1 MNKSYSAH
9 ITDAKVMIDALRNN
23 HGKVTK
29 IDNPF
34 IMEMERLREE
44 VERLNSEQ
52 ERLKADLKSKT
63 EELTNRIK
71 ELDEKYTF
79 AKKRVKVDI
88 PQSGWKEFGIDASRK
103 RNGDDDSHR
112 LRFYNKSS
120 QQNLML
126 YHQPETLAMHIDD
139 FHALIIPKE
148 LAELGNIH
156 IHTSGGEIVFFLP
169 NLSKG

>member
-44 VERLNSEQ
+44 VEKLNSEQ

-88 PQSGWKEFGIDASRK
+88 PPAG
-103 RNGDDDSHR
+103 RN
-112 LRFYNKSS
+112 LA
-120 QQNLML
+120 LM
-126 YHQPETLAMHIDD
+126 PADNETETMA
-139 FHALIIPKE
+139 A
-148 LAELGNIH
+148 
-156 IHTSGGEIVFFLP
+156 IVSVFIT
-169 NLSKG
+169 NHHSKI

>member
-71 ELDEKYTF
+71 EAGREIHLREKTR
-79 AKKRVKVDI
+79 K
-88 PQSGWKEFGIDASRK
+88 SGYPPVRLEGIW
-103 RNGDDDSHR
+103 H
-112 LRFYNKSS
+112 
-120 QQNLML
+120 
-126 YHQPETLAMHIDD
+126 
-139 FHALIIPKE
+139 
-148 LAELGNIH
+148 
-156 IHTSGGEIVFFLP
+156 
-169 NLSKG
+169 

>member
-71 ELDEKYTF
+71 ELNEKYTF

-88 PQSGWKEFGIDASRK
+88 PQSGWKEFGIDASR
-103 RNGDDDSHR
+103 
-112 LRFYNKSS
+112 
-120 QQNLML
+120 
-126 YHQPETLAMHIDD
+126 
-139 FHALIIPKE
+139 
-148 LAELGNIH
+148 
-156 IHTSGGEIVFFLP
+156 
-169 NLSKG
+169 

>member
-71 ELDEKYTF
+71 ELEKNGMQVAFPDTKPFIQAAAPVYEELKAQVGEADYKYF
-79 AKKRVKVDI
+79 MDLLEK
-88 PQSGWKEFGIDASRK
+88 SRK
-103 RNGDDDSHR
+103 
-112 LRFYNKSS
+112 
-120 QQNLML
+120 
-126 YHQPETLAMHIDD
+126 
-139 FHALIIPKE
+139 
-148 LAELGNIH
+148 
-156 IHTSGGEIVFFLP
+156 
-169 NLSKG
+169 

>member
-52 ERLKADLKSKT
+52 EKLKADLKTKT
-63 EELTNRIK
+63 QELDDRLK
-71 ELDEKYTF
+71 ELNEKYIF

-88 PQSGWKEFGIDASRK
+88 PQAGWKEFGIDASK
-103 RNGDDDSHR
+103 
-112 LRFYNKSS
+112 
-120 QQNLML
+120 
-126 YHQPETLAMHIDD
+126 
-139 FHALIIPKE
+139 
-148 LAELGNIH
+148 
-156 IHTSGGEIVFFLP
+156 
-169 NLSKG
+169 

>member
-23 HGKVTK
+23 HGKVMK

-52 ERLKADLKSKT
+52 EKLKADLKTKT
-63 EELTNRIK
+63 QELDDRLK
-71 ELDEKYTF
+71 ELNEKYIF

-88 PQSGWKEFGIDASRK
+88 PQAGWKEFGIDASK
-103 RNGDDDSHR
+103 
-112 LRFYNKSS
+112 
-120 QQNLML
+120 
-126 YHQPETLAMHIDD
+126 
-139 FHALIIPKE
+139 
-148 LAELGNIH
+148 
-156 IHTSGGEIVFFLP
+156 
-169 NLSKG
+169 